1 MDIQW
6 FLIDDI
12 RPYERNPR
20 RNIRAVD
27 KVADS
32 LKTYGWQQA
41 IVVDKEHVIIAGHT
55 RWLAAKKL
63 KMEKVPVLVANNLT
77 LEQVKAYRIADNR
90 LSEESE
96 WDSDLLRQ
104 ELSSLKEL
112 DVDLSLTAFSEI
124 ELTKLLG
131 ELSQPDEESAEWL
144 APQNMV
150 VTQPGDVWELG
161 PHRLMC
167 GDATSSAD
175 LARLMD
181 GVKADLV
188 FTDPP
193 YNVDYLQERG
203 SFKGRRIPNDNMNP
217 QAYLQF

>member
-20 RNIRAVD
+20 RNTKAVD

-32 LKTYGWQQA
+32 LKTYGWQQV
-41 IVVDKEHVIIAGHT
+41 IVVDNEHTIIAGHT

-63 KMEKVPVLVANNLT
+63 KMERVPVLVANHLT
-77 LEQVKAYRIADNR
+77 PEQVKAYRIADNR
-90 LSEESE
+90 LSEEAE

-104 ELSSLKEL
+104 ELASLKEL

-131 ELSQPDEESAEWL
+131 DII
-144 APQNMV
+144 
-150 VTQPGDVWELG
+150 
-161 PHRLMC
+161 
-167 GDATSSAD
+167 
-175 LARLMD
+175 
-181 GVKADLV
+181 
-188 FTDPP
+188 
-193 YNVDYLQERG
+193 
-203 SFKGRRIPNDNMNP
+203 RIR
-217 QAYLQF
+217 